1 MKRALKS
8 ILKSFDIHTLIDTND
23 MAKNFK
29 ENSPLIEEKLD
40 SFFKTQLP
48 KKMPIVSMFIGD
60 KTTQQLKEVFM
71 EELDTIFPEVIES
84 IVQKGNFNLK
94 ITEIVNNQIRPKI
107 NKIIQYSFAIGCF
120 WGCLIALMTTYFL
133 R

>member
-1 MKRALKS
+1 MALKS
-8 ILKSFDIHTLIDTND
+8 MLDSFDIHTLVDTNE
-23 MAKNFK
+23 MVKNFK
-29 ENSPLIEEKLD
+29 ENSPFIEEKLD

-48 KKMPIVSMFIGD
+48 QKMPIVSMFIGD

-71 EELDTIFPEVIES
+71 EELDAIFPEVIES
-84 IVQKGNFNLK
+84 IVQKANFNLK
-94 ITEIVNNQIRPKI
+94 ITEIINNQVQPKI
-107 NKIIQYSFAIGCF
+107 NKTIQYSFVIGGF